1 MAPKYEKRCNYEES
15 HWFRDILKS
24 QELETLRFCLSQES
38 SLFSGDSRLIA
49 PFFPLFRALCAAL
62 AAAAEHRA
70 HLLCRGQVQA
80 RPCLRYSWIFTGIW
94 DKGKARNRN

>member
-1 MAPKYEKRCNYEES
+1 M
-15 HWFRDILKS
+15 L
-24 QELETLRFCLSQES
+24 
-38 SLFSGDSRLIA
+38 SGDSRLIA
-49 PFFPLFRALCAAL
+49 PSFPLFRALCAAL

-94 DKGKARNRN
+94 DKGKARNRNKITPQSTDEMQQGQVFE